1 MDVDQDVV
9 QYIYILY
16 TIVLEIYSIYFWN
29 GGGVVDDDVVD
40 DNVVNLIVNHVDNH
54 VVNHLGDDTIDNS
67 VFLEI
72 EVCKAVIQCCLT
84 LPKVVAFQIGGF
96 LLKFTSL
103 ELGQSPNL
111 SPNLA
116 TFFIG

>member
-1 MDVDQDVV
+1 MAPTLDES
-9 QYIYILY
+9 
-16 TIVLEIYSIYFWN
+16 LE
-29 GGGVVDDDVVD
+29 
-40 DNVVNLIVNHVDNH
+40 VVNW
-54 VVNHLGDDTIDNS
+54 
-67 VFLEI
+67 
-72 EVCKAVIQCCLT
+72 CCQT

>member
-1 MDVDQDVV
+1 MKDV
-9 QYIYILY
+9 I
-16 TIVLEIYSIYFWN
+16 
-29 GGGVVDDDVVD
+29 GVVDDDVVD
-40 DNVVNLIVNHVDNH
+40 DDVDDVDNVNVIDVVNIIVNHVDNH
-54 VVNHLGDDTIDNS
+54 VVNHLGDDTIDDS
-67 VFLEI
+67 VFLGI

-111 SPNLA
+111 SPNSA
-116 TFFIG
+116 TFYIG